1 MSRVT
6 LDIEMKDKKHGFYFL
21 VGTLY
26 ILLNDVNKY
35 TECMAILQIIKK
47 RNGDVV
53 PFEGDKIETAV
64 KKAFVSITR
73 DEKAPVAKHIAEL
86 VAKELEL
93 EALTREGYVPSVEHT
108 QDLVEKHIMGAGFF
122 DVAKAYIIYRYER
135 TKERHEERLET
146 LEKVEEGGLL
156 ITKKSGKKEK
166 FNIEKVRASVLHV
179 THGYEKDINVD
190 QIVNQ
195 IKLEVYEGMPTKEIS
210 KALIMTIR
218 SMIEQ
223 DPAYSYVAS
232 RMILAQINEDLLGET
247 LDYKN
252 IDTQYKE
259 CFESGIKR
267 GVERGMLDVRMMNFD
282 FTRLSSALVRTRDE
296 LFMYLGSQTLYER
309 YLVRDVEG
317 DGKIIENIQ
326 GFWMRIAMGVA
337 LAEKELDRTTRAIEF
352 YDVMSTL
359 RFVPSSPTL
368 FHSGTKHPQ
377 LSSCYLNTVG
387 DSLESIFKVYADN
400 AQMSKWAGGIGT
412 NWTSVRASGSLVK
425 KSGIKS
431 NGIIPFL
438 KIANDVTVA
447 INRSGRRRGATC
459 AYLENWHY
467 DVEEFLELRKNT
479 GDDRRRTHD
488 MDTALWISDLF
499 MKRAQNDGDWT
510 LFSPDEVPEL
520 SETYGAIFEKHYM
533 AYEKLAD
540 EGKLKIVK
548 KIKARE
554 LWRKMVTMLYETGHP
569 WITWKDPSN
578 IRSPQDHAGVV
589 HNSNLCTEITLNNS
603 TEETAVC
610 NLGSLNYQRLMR
622 DGKFDVDVVATTT
635 RTAIR
640 MLDNVIDVN
649 YYPTEEAR
657 VSNFRHRPVGLGLMG
672 FHDALY
678 MMDINFD
685 SDEAVAFADESME
698 LISYH
703 AILSSSELARER
715 GAYESYKGSK
725 WDRDI
730 FPLDTVS
737 LLEEHRG
744 ITIPVS
750 KEAKLDWKQVRAS
763 VKQYGMRNSNTM
775 AMAPTATISNI
786 VGSVPCIEPIYKN
799 IYVKSNMNGE
809 FIIVNPYLVADLKA
823 LNLWDFEMIG
833 LLKYNDGSVK
843 DIPQVPL
850 HLKEKYKEVFQ
861 IDPSWLIK
869 SAAHRGKW
877 VDQSQSLNIYFAGT
891 SGRELANIY
900 EYAWSLGL
908 KTTYYLRSL
917 GASQVEKSTVNAS
930 EFGSTHKRQEGT
942 QSQAGVVTAEMI
954 SSGISS
960 AVTAVVAPV
969 VAEAVSA
976 PVAQAESSTAS
987 KMSPIPSI
995 VPMSAQDKEAMN
1007 AFAQAPKKKYNIT
1020 ALPEALC
1027 DGCQ

>member
-1 MSRVT
+1 
-6 LDIEMKDKKHGFYFL
+6 
-21 VGTLY
+21 
-26 ILLNDVNKY
+26 
-35 TECMAILQIIKK
+35 MAILQIIKK
-47 RNGDVV
+47 RNGEMVAFDV
-53 PFEGDKIETAV
+53 DKIERAV
-64 KKAFVSITR
+64 KKAFVSVTR
-73 DEKAPVAKHIAEL
+73 DEKAAVAKHIAEL

-93 EALTREGYVPSVEHT
+93 EAITREGYVSSVEHT

-135 TKERHEERLET
+135 SKEREEEKLET
-146 LEKVEEGGLL
+146 LEKVEEGGLY
-156 ITKKSGKKEK
+156 ITKKSGKREK
-166 FNIEKVRASVLHV
+166 FDIEKVRKNVHHV
-179 THGYEKDINVD
+179 IGGYEKDVNVE

-195 IKLEVYEGMPTKEIS
+195 IKLEVYEGMPTREIS
-210 KALIMTIR
+210 KALIMTLR

-223 DPAYSYVAS
+223 DPIYSYVAS
-232 RMILAQINEDLLGET
+232 RMILAQINEDLLGDSLNYATIE
-247 LDYKN
+247 
-252 IDTQYKE
+252 TQYKDA
-259 CFESGIKR
+259 FASGIKK
-267 GVERGMLDVRMMNFD
+267 GIERGLLDTRMANFD
-282 FTRLSSALVRTRDE
+282 MERLTQALVRSRDDF
-296 LFMYLGSQTLYER
+296 FMYLGSQTLYER

-352 YDVMSTL
+352 YEAMSTL

-368 FHSGTKHPQ
+368 FHAGTKHPQ

-400 AQMSKWAGGIGT
+400 AQLSKWAGGIGT
-412 NWTSVRASGSLVK
+412 NWTSVRASGALVK

-431 NGIIPFL
+431 NGLVPFL

-459 AYLENWHY
+459 VYIENWHY
-467 DVEEFLELRKNT
+467 DVDEFLELRKNT

-499 MKRAQNDGDWT
+499 MKRAQSDADWT
-510 LFSPDEVPEL
+510 LFSPDEVPLL
-520 SETYGAIFEKHYM
+520 SETYGDAFEKN
-533 AYEKLAD
+533 YEGYEAQVK
-540 EGKLKIVK
+540 EGKIKVFK
-548 KIKARE
+548 VIKARE

-569 WITWKDPSN
+569 WITFKDPSN
-578 IRSPQDHAGVV
+578 VRSPQDHVGIV

-603 TEETAVC
+603 LEETAVC
-610 NLGSLNYQRLMR
+610 NLGSLNFQRLMR
-622 DGKFDVDVVATTT
+622 EGRFDVDLVASTT

-649 YYPTEEAR
+649 FYPTIEAKN
-657 VSNFRHRPVGLGLMG
+657 SNMKHRPVGLGLMG

-685 SDEAVAFADESME
+685 TDEAVTFADESME

-715 GAYESYKGSK
+715 GTYTSYKGSK
-725 WDRDI
+725 WDRNI
-730 FPLDTVS
+730 FPVDTIA
-737 LLEEHRG
+737 LLEKSRG
-744 ITIPVS
+744 IDIPVS
-750 KEAKLDWKQVRAS
+750 KGGKLDWTPVRAS
-763 VKQYGMRNSNTM
+763 VKQYGMRNSNCM

-786 VGSVPCIEPIYKN
+786 AGSVPTIEPQYKN

-809 FIIVNPYLVADLKA
+809 FIIINPYLVNDLKA

-843 DIPQVPL
+843 DIPSIPA
-850 HLKEKYKEVFQ
+850 HLKDKYKEVFQ

-869 SAAHRGKW
+869 SAAQRGKW

-930 EFGSTHKRQEGT
+930 EFGSTHKRDQGGDV
-942 QSQAGVVTAEMI
+942 QQIGAILSEMT
-954 SSGISS
+954 SS
-960 AVTAVVAPV
+960 TAVSSISVMG
-969 VAEAVSA
+969 EKRSQIEI
-976 PVAQAESSTAS
+976 PVAQSASLTANSTPIVSIIPNISSQQVQKTTT
-987 KMSPIPSI
+987 
-995 VPMSAQDKEAMN
+995 VD
-1007 AFAQAPKKKYNIT
+1007 APKVKYKIT
-1020 ALPEALC
+1020 VMPEATC
-1027 DGCQ
+1027 EGCQ

>member
-1 MSRVT
+1 M
-6 LDIEMKDKKHGFYFL
+6 E
-21 VGTLY
+21 
-26 ILLNDVNKY
+26 
-35 TECMAILQIIKK
+35 ILQTIKK
-47 RNGDVV
+47 RNGEVV
-53 PFEGDKIETAV
+53 PFELSKIEKAI
-64 KKAFVSITR
+64 KKAFVSVTR
-73 DEKAPVAKHIAEL
+73 DEKAGIARHISEL

-93 EALTREGYVPSVEHT
+93 EALVNEGYVPSVEHT

-135 TKERHEERLET
+135 AKEREEEKQET
-146 LEKVEEGGLL
+146 LEKVEEGGLF
-156 ITKKSGKKEK
+156 ITKKSGKKER
-166 FNIEKVRASVLHV
+166 FSLDKVRKTVMHV
-179 THGYEKDINVD
+179 IGGYEKEINVD

-210 KALIMTIR
+210 KALIMTTR

-223 DPAYSYVAS
+223 DPAYSYIAS
-232 RMILAQINEDLLGET
+232 RFVLAQINNDLLKEK
-247 LDYKN
+247 LDYTK
-252 IDTQYKE
+252 IEDQYRE
-259 CFESGIKR
+259 CFVDGIMKGVAR
-267 GVERGMLDVRMMNFD
+267 GILDTRMANFD
-282 FTRLSSALVRTRDE
+282 LQRLSKALVRSRDE

-309 YLVRDVEG
+309 YLVRDAEG
-317 DGKIIENIQ
+317 DGGIIENIQ
-326 GFWMRIAMGVA
+326 GFWMRIAMGIA

-352 YDVMSTL
+352 YEAMSTL

-400 AQMSKWAGGIGT
+400 AQLSKWAGGIGT
-412 NWTSVRASGSLVK
+412 NWTSVRGSGSLVK
-425 KSGIKS
+425 RSGIKS

-459 AYLENWHY
+459 VYLENWHY

-479 GDDRRRTHD
+479 GDERRRTHD

-499 MKRAQNDGDWT
+499 MKRAQSDADWT

-520 SETYGAIFEKHYM
+520 AETYGDVFEKHYER
-533 AYEKLAD
+533 YEKMAE
-540 EGKLKIVK
+540 EGKMKVFK
-548 KIKARE
+548 KIKARD

-622 DGKFDVDVVATTT
+622 GGKFDVDLVAQTT

-649 YYPTEEAR
+649 FYPTVEAER
-657 VSNFRHRPVGLGLMG
+657 SNMRHRPIGLGIMG

-678 MMDINFD
+678 MMNINFD
-685 SDEAVAFADESME
+685 TDDAVKFADESME

-715 GAYESYKGSK
+715 GTYSSYKGSK
-725 WDRDI
+725 WDRGI
-730 FPLDTVS
+730 FPVDTIALVEKS
-737 LLEEHRG
+737 RG
-744 ITIPVS
+744 VEIPVS
-750 KEAKLDWKQVRAS
+750 KNAKLDWSPVRAS
-763 VKQYGMRNSNTM
+763 VRQYGMRNSNCM

-786 VGSVPCIEPIYKN
+786 AGSVPTIEPIYKN

-809 FIIVNPYLVADLKA
+809 FIIINPYLVADLKA

-843 DIPQVPL
+843 DIPSIPAN
-850 HLKEKYKEVFQ
+850 LKDKYKEVFQ

-891 SGRELANIY
+891 SGRELANVY

-917 GASQVEKSTVNAS
+917 GASQVEKSTVNAA
-930 EFGSTHKRQEGT
+930 EFGATHKRSAGGT
-942 QSQAGVVTAEMI
+942 PTSAVGTDAVVSSIAPQMVSAVVTP
-954 SSGISS
+954 
-960 AVTAVVAPV
+960 TAVATHVENITPSITK
-969 VAEAVSA
+969 SA
-976 PVAQAESSTAS
+976 
-987 KMSPIPSI
+987 PIPSPLSAPLQVKVEP
-995 VPMSAQDKEAMN
+995 VPVAVQKAN
-1007 AFAQAPKKKYNIT
+1007 PKYKIT
-1020 ALPEALC
+1020 VMPEATC

>member
-1 MSRVT
+1 
-6 LDIEMKDKKHGFYFL
+6 
-21 VGTLY
+21 
-26 ILLNDVNKY
+26 
-35 TECMAILQIIKK
+35 MAILQTIKK
-47 RNGDVV
+47 RNGEVV
-53 PFEGDKIETAV
+53 PFEADKIEIAV
-64 KKAFVSITR
+64 KKAFVSVTR
-73 DEKAPVAKHIAEL
+73 DEKADISKHISEL

-93 EALTREGYVPSVEHT
+93 EALTHEGYIPSVEHT
-108 QDLVEKHIMGAGFF
+108 QDLVEKHIMSAGFF

-135 TKERHEERLET
+135 SREREEVKIET

-156 ITKKSGKKEK
+156 ITKKDGNKER
-166 FNIEKVRASVLHV
+166 FSIAKVRASVAHV
-179 THGYEKDINVD
+179 ITGYEKDINID

-195 IKLEVYEGMPTKEIS
+195 VKQEVYEGMSTKEIS

-218 SMIEQ
+218 SMIEL

-232 RMILAQINEDLLGET
+232 RLILAQIHDDLIGDKC
-247 LDYKN
+247 DYKN
-252 IDTQYKE
+252 IDAQYRE
-259 CFESGIKR
+259 AFVNGIKK
-267 GVERGMLDVRMMNFD
+267 GVEKGILDDRMLAFD
-282 FTRLSSALVRTRDE
+282 MPRLSKAIVRSRDD

-309 YLVRDVEG
+309 YLVRDAEG

-326 GFWMRIAMGVA
+326 GFWMRIAMGIA
-337 LAEKELDRTTRAIEF
+337 LAEKEVDRSTRAIEF
-352 YDVMSTL
+352 YEAMSTL

-368 FHSGTKHPQ
+368 FHAGTKHPQ

-387 DSLESIFKVYADN
+387 DSLESIFKVYTDN
-400 AQMSKWAGGIGT
+400 AQLSKWAGGIGT
-412 NWTSVRASGSLVK
+412 NWTSVRASGALVK

-467 DVEEFLELRKNT
+467 DIDEFLELRKNT

-499 MKRAQNDGDWT
+499 MKRAQTDADWT

-520 SETYGAIFEKHYM
+520 SETYGATFEKHYEK
-533 AYEKLAD
+533 YEDLAR
-540 EGKLKIVK
+540 EGKIKIFK
-548 KIKARE
+548 KIKARD
-554 LWRKMVTMLYETGHP
+554 LWRKMITMLYETGHP

-578 IRSPQDHAGVV
+578 IRSPQDHDGVV

-603 TEETAVC
+603 DTETAVC
-610 NLGSLNYQRLMR
+610 NLGSLNYQRLMLN
-622 DGKFDVDVVATTT
+622 GKFDVDMVSTTT
-635 RTAIR
+635 KTAVR

-649 YYPTEEAR
+649 FYPTIEAKT
-657 VSNFRHRPVGLGLMG
+657 SNFRHRPVGLGLMG

-685 SDEAVAFADESME
+685 SEEAVKFADESME

-703 AILSSSELARER
+703 AILASSELARER

-725 WDRDI
+725 WDRNI
-730 FPLDTVS
+730 FPVDTIA
-737 LLEEHRG
+737 LLEENRG
-744 ITIPVS
+744 VTIPIS
-750 KEAKLDWKQVRAS
+750 KETKLDWSPVRAS
-763 VKQYGMRNSNTM
+763 VKKFGMRNSNTM

-786 VGSVPCIEPIYKN
+786 AGSIPCIEPIYKN

-823 LNLWDFEMIG
+823 LSLWDFEMIG
-833 LLKYNDGSVK
+833 LLKFNDGSVK
-843 DIPQVPL
+843 DIPSIPKR
-850 HLKEKYKEVFQ
+850 LKEKYKEVFQ
-861 IDPSWLIK
+861 IDPSWLIR

-877 VDQSQSLNIYFAGT
+877 VDQSQSLNIYFAGS
-891 SGRELANIY
+891 SGKELANIY

-917 GASQVEKSTVNAS
+917 SASQVEKSTVNAS
-930 EFGSTHKRQEGT
+930 EFGSTHKRGVGEQPT
-942 QSQAGVVTAEMI
+942 AGVMGSQESINAIASTVSLQVAEVI
-954 SSGISS
+954 
-960 AVTAVVAPV
+960 TETVAKGVEPV
-969 VAEAVSA
+969 VIAPINTPS
-976 PVAQAESSTAS
+976 PVA
-987 KMSPIPSI
+987 I
-995 VPMSAQDKEAMN
+995 VR
-1007 AFAQAPKKKYNIT
+1007 APKIKYNIT
-1020 ALPEALC
+1020 VMPEATC

>member
-1 MSRVT
+1 
-6 LDIEMKDKKHGFYFL
+6 
-21 VGTLY
+21 
-26 ILLNDVNKY
+26 
-35 TECMAILQIIKK
+35 MAILQIIKK

-53 PFEGDKIETAV
+53 PFDQVKIETAI
-64 KKAFVSITR
+64 KKAFLGVTR

-93 EALTREGYVPSVEHT
+93 EAITRDAYVPTVEHV
-108 QDLVEKHIMGAGFF
+108 QDIVEKHIMGAGFF

-135 TKERHEERLET
+135 SKEREEVKLET
-146 LEKVEEGGLL
+146 LEKVEEGGLY
-156 ITKKSGKKEK
+156 ITKKNGSKQK
-166 FNIEKVRASVLHV
+166 FDIKKVRASVIHV
-179 THGYEKDINVD
+179 VHGYEKEINVD
-190 QIVNQ
+190 QISNQ
-195 IKLEVYEGMPTKEIS
+195 VKLEVYEGMSTKEIS

-232 RMILAQINEDLLGET
+232 RLILAQVNEDLLGDK

-259 CFESGIKR
+259 MFISGIKR
-267 GVERGMLDVRMMNFD
+267 GVERGLLDTRMANFD
-282 FTRLSSALVRTRDE
+282 LERLSSALVRSRDE

-309 YLVRDVEG
+309 YLVRDNEG
-317 DGKIIENIQ
+317 DGKIIEHIQ
-326 GFWMRIAMGVA
+326 GFWMRVAMGVA

-352 YDVMSTL
+352 YEAMSTL

-368 FHSGTKHPQ
+368 FHAGTKHPQ

-387 DSLESIFKVYADN
+387 DSLESIFKVYSDN
-400 AQMSKWAGGIGT
+400 AQLSKWAGGIGSD
-412 NWTSVRASGSLVK
+412 WTAVRASGSLVK

-459 AYLENWHY
+459 VYLENWHY

-499 MKRAQNDGDWT
+499 MKRAQEDGDWT
-510 LFSPDEVPEL
+510 LFTPDEVPEL
-520 SETYGAIFEKHYM
+520 HETYGAEFEKHYER
-533 AYEKLAD
+533 YESLAR
-540 EGKLKIVK
+540 EGKLKVFK
-548 KIKARE
+548 QMKARE
-554 LWRKMVTMLYETGHP
+554 LWRKMITMLYETGHP

-578 IRSPQDHAGVV
+578 VRSPQDHAGIV

-603 TEETAVC
+603 LEETAVC
-610 NLGSLNYQRLMR
+610 NLGSLNFQRLMR
-622 DGKFDVDVVATTT
+622 DGKFDVDLVAATT
-635 RTAIR
+635 RTGMR

-649 YYPTEEAR
+649 YYPTVEAKT
-657 VSNFRHRPVGLGLMG
+657 SNFRHRPVGLGLMG

-685 SDEAVAFADESME
+685 TEDAVRFADESME

-703 AILSSSELARER
+703 AILASSELARER
-715 GAYESYKGSK
+715 GAYESFKGSK
-725 WDRDI
+725 WDRNI
-730 FPLDTVS
+730 FPVDTLE
-737 LLEEHRG
+737 LLEKSRG
-744 ITIPVS
+744 KDIPVS
-750 KEAKLDWKQVRAS
+750 KTGKLDWTPVRMS
-763 VKQYGMRNSNTM
+763 VKQFGMRNSNCM

-786 VGSVPCIEPIYKN
+786 VGSVPTIEPIYKN

-809 FIIVNPYLVADLKA
+809 FIIVNPYLVNDLKA
-823 LNLWDFEMIG
+823 LKLWDFEMIG

-843 DIPQVPL
+843 DIPSIPAS
-850 HLKEKYKEVFQ
+850 LKDKYKEVFQ

-891 SGRELANIY
+891 SGKELANIY
-900 EYAWSLGL
+900 EYAWNLGL

-930 EFGSTHKRQEGT
+930 EFGSTHKRD
-942 QSQAGVVTAEMI
+942 AGASTNAT
-954 SSGISS
+954 G
-960 AVTAVVAPV
+960 VASEIVATSVPSPV
-969 VAEAVSA
+969 VAAVVSTPIAMMEAQPITA
-976 PVAQAESSTAS
+976 PQVKT
-987 KMSPIPSI
+987 
-995 VPMSAQDKEAMN
+995 
-1007 AFAQAPKKKYNIT
+1007 KYNIT
-1020 ALPEALC
+1020 AMPEATC
-1027 DGCQ
+1027 EGCQ

>member
-1 MSRVT
+1 
-6 LDIEMKDKKHGFYFL
+6 
-21 VGTLY
+21 
-26 ILLNDVNKY
+26 
-35 TECMAILQIIKK
+35 MAILQIIKK
-47 RNGDVV
+47 RNGVVV
-53 PFEGDKIETAV
+53 PFDQGKIETAI
-64 KKAFVSITR
+64 KKAFLGVTR

-86 VAKELEL
+86 VSKELEL
-93 EALTREGYVPSVEHT
+93 EAITRDAYVPTVEHV
-108 QDLVEKHIMGAGFF
+108 QDIVEKHIMGAGFF

-135 TKERHEERLET
+135 SKEREEVKLET
-146 LEKVEEGGLL
+146 LEKVEEGGLY
-156 ITKKSGKKEK
+156 ITKKDGRKQKFDIKK
-166 FNIEKVRASVLHV
+166 VAAAVAHV
-179 THGYEKDINVD
+179 THGYEKEINVE
-190 QIVNQ
+190 QIINQ
-195 IKLEVYEGMPTKEIS
+195 VKLEVYEGMSTKEIS

-218 SMIEQ
+218 SLIEQ

-232 RMILAQINEDLLGET
+232 RLVLAQINEDLLGDK

-259 CFESGIKR
+259 MFLAGIKK
-267 GVERGMLDVRMMNFD
+267 GVERGLLDARMENFD
-282 FTRLSSALVRTRDE
+282 LKRLSETLVRTRDE

-309 YLVRDVEG
+309 YLVRDAEG
-317 DGKIIENIQ
+317 DGNIIEHIQ
-326 GFWMRIAMGVA
+326 GFWMRVAMGVA

-352 YDVMSTL
+352 YEAMSTL

-368 FHSGTKHPQ
+368 FHAGTKHAQ

-387 DSLESIFKVYADN
+387 DSLESIFKVYSDN
-400 AQMSKWAGGIGT
+400 AQLSKWAGGIGSD
-412 NWTSVRASGSLVK
+412 WTAVRGSGSLVK

-459 AYLENWHY
+459 VYLENWHY

-499 MKRAQNDGDWT
+499 MKRAQEDGDWT
-510 LFSPDEVPEL
+510 LFTPDEVPEL
-520 SETYGAIFEKHYM
+520 HETYGAEFEKHYNR
-533 AYEKLAD
+533 YENLAK
-540 EGKLKIVK
+540 EGKMKVFK
-548 KIKARE
+548 QMKARE
-554 LWRKMVTMLYETGHP
+554 LWRKMITMLYETGHP

-578 IRSPQDHAGVV
+578 VRSPQDHAGVV

-603 TEETAVC
+603 LTETAVC
-610 NLGSLNYQRLMR
+610 NLGSLNFQRLMR
-622 DGKFDVDVVATTT
+622 NGKFDTDLVAATT
-635 RTAIR
+635 RTGMR

-649 YYPTEEAR
+649 YYPTIEAKT
-657 VSNFRHRPVGLGLMG
+657 SNLRHRPVGLGLMG

-685 SDEAVAFADESME
+685 TEEAVKFADESME

-703 AILSSSELARER
+703 AILASSELARER
-715 GAYESYKGSK
+715 GAYESFKGSK
-725 WDRDI
+725 WDRGI
-730 FPLDTVS
+730 FPVDTLE
-737 LLEEHRG
+737 LLEKSRG
-744 ITIPVS
+744 VEIPVS
-750 KEAKLDWKQVRAS
+750 KAGKLDWTPVKAS
-763 VKQYGMRNSNTM
+763 VKQFGMRNSNCM

-786 VGSVPCIEPIYKN
+786 VGSVPTIEPIYKN

-809 FIIVNPYLVADLKA
+809 FIIINPYLVNDLKA

-843 DIPQVPL
+843 DIPSIPPA
-850 HLKEKYKEVFQ
+850 LKDKYKEVFQ

-891 SGRELANIY
+891 SGKELASIY
-900 EYAWSLGL
+900 EYAWNLGL

-930 EFGSTHKRQEGT
+930 EFGSTHKREAGAST
-942 QSQAGVVTAEMI
+942 NATGVVSEIVATSI
-954 SSGISS
+954 PSP
-960 AVTAVVAPV
+960 VTAQVAEPVPV
-969 VAEAVSA
+969 VAVSA
-976 PVAQAESSTAS
+976 PVAVASPMNGMTA
-987 KMSPIPSI
+987 P
-995 VPMSAQDKEAMN
+995 AQTKV
-1007 AFAQAPKKKYNIT
+1007 KYNIT
-1020 ALPEALC
+1020 VLPEATC
-1027 DGCQ
+1027 EGCQ

>member
-1 MSRVT
+1 
-6 LDIEMKDKKHGFYFL
+6 
-21 VGTLY
+21 
-26 ILLNDVNKY
+26 
-35 TECMAILQIIKK
+35 MAILQIIKK

-53 PFEGDKIETAV
+53 PFDVEKIERAI
-64 KKAFVSITR
+64 KKAFVSVTR
-73 DEKAPVAKHIAEL
+73 EEKAGIAKHISEL
-86 VAKELEL
+86 VTKELEL
-93 EALTREGYVPSVEHT
+93 EAITKEGYIPSVEHT

-135 TKERHEERLET
+135 TKEREEEKQET
-146 LEKVEEGGLL
+146 LEKVEEGGLF
-156 ITKKSGKKEK
+156 ITKKSGKKER
-166 FNIEKVRASVLHV
+166 FDVEKVRRSVMHV
-179 THGYEKDINVD
+179 ISGYEREVNVD

-195 IKLEVYEGMPTKEIS
+195 IKLEVYEAMPTREIT
-210 KALIMTIR
+210 KALIMTLR

-223 DPAYSYVAS
+223 DPVYSYVAS
-232 RMILAQINEDLLGET
+232 RMILAQINEDLLGDA
-247 LDYKN
+247 LDYHN
-252 IDTQYKE
+252 IEVQYR
-259 CFESGIKR
+259 ESFIRGIKT
-267 GVERGMLDVRMMNFD
+267 GIEKGLLDVRMGNFD
-282 FTRLSSALVRTRDE
+282 LERLSKALVRSRDE

-317 DGKIIENIQ
+317 SGNILENIQ

-352 YDVMSTL
+352 YEVMSTL

-368 FHSGTKHPQ
+368 FHAGTKHPQ

-400 AQMSKWAGGIGT
+400 AQLSKWAGGIGT
-412 NWTSVRASGSLVK
+412 NWTSVRASGALVK

-431 NGIIPFL
+431 NGLVPFL

-459 AYLENWHY
+459 VYLENWHY
-467 DVEEFLELRKNT
+467 DVDEFLELRKNT

-499 MKRAQNDGDWT
+499 MKRAQLDGDWT

-520 SETYGAIFEKHYM
+520 TESYGTVFEKHYET
-533 AYEKLAD
+533 YEKMAD
-540 EGKLKIVK
+540 EGKIKVFK
-548 KIKARE
+548 KIKARD

-569 WITWKDPSN
+569 WITFKDPSN
-578 IRSPQDHAGVV
+578 VRSPQDHVGIV

-603 TEETAVC
+603 LEETAVC

-622 DGKFDVDVVATTT
+622 SGKFDVDLVAATT

-649 YYPTEEAR
+649 FYPTVEAER
-657 VSNFRHRPVGLGLMG
+657 SNMRHRPIGLGIMG

-678 MMDINFD
+678 MMNINFD
-685 SDEAVAFADESME
+685 SDQAVQFADESME

-703 AILSSSELARER
+703 AILASSELARER
-715 GAYESYKGSK
+715 GAYSSYKGSK
-725 WDRDI
+725 WDRNI
-730 FPLDTVS
+730 FPIDTIA
-737 LLEEHRG
+737 LLEQHRG
-744 ITIPVS
+744 SEIPVS
-750 KEAKLDWKQVRAS
+750 KSGKLDWTPVRAS
-763 VKQYGMRNSNTM
+763 VKQFGMRNSNCM

-786 VGSVPCIEPIYKN
+786 AGSIPCIEPIYKN

-843 DIPQVPL
+843 DIPSIPA
-850 HLKEKYKEVFQ
+850 HLKDKYKEVFQ

-891 SGRELANIY
+891 SGRELAGIY

-930 EFGSTHKRQEGT
+930 EFGSTHKRGADVTGGRSDTPIVSEITSSAVSSVIATTVVAAPASTSLSSKVEEITPTSSYSASIPSVMTSPSMVTSAKQP
-942 QSQAGVVTAEMI
+942 VTAE
-954 SSGISS
+954 
-960 AVTAVVAPV
+960 
-969 VAEAVSA
+969 
-976 PVAQAESSTAS
+976 
-987 KMSPIPSI
+987 
-995 VPMSAQDKEAMN
+995 
-1007 AFAQAPKKKYNIT
+1007 APKMKYKIT
-1020 ALPEALC
+1020 VMPEALC

>member
-1 MSRVT
+1 
-6 LDIEMKDKKHGFYFL
+6 
-21 VGTLY
+21 
-26 ILLNDVNKY
+26 
-35 TECMAILQIIKK
+35 MAILQIIKK
-47 RNGDVV
+47 RNGEMV
-53 PFEGDKIETAV
+53 PFDAEKIERAV
-64 KKAFVSITR
+64 KKAFIQVTR
-73 DEKAPVAKHIAEL
+73 EEKAAVAKHISEL

-93 EALTREGYVPSVEHT
+93 EAITREGYVPSVEHT

-135 TKERHEERLET
+135 TKEREEEKIET
-146 LEKVEEGGLL
+146 LEKVEEGGLY
-156 ITKKSGKKEK
+156 ITKKDGKKEK
-166 FNIEKVRASVLHV
+166 FDISKVRKSVTHV
-179 THGYEKDINVD
+179 IHGYEKDINVD

-195 IKLEVYEGMPTKEIS
+195 IKLEVYEGMSTREIN
-210 KALIMTIR
+210 KALVMTLR

-223 DPAYSYVAS
+223 DPVYSYVAS
-232 RMILAQINEDLLGET
+232 RMILAQINEDLLGSPINYT
-247 LDYKN
+247 T
-252 IDTQYKE
+252 IDTQYKDI
-259 CFESGIKR
+259 FVTGIKT
-267 GVERGMLDVRMMNFD
+267 GVEKGILDARMGNFD
-282 FTRLSSALVRTRDE
+282 LTRLASALVRSRDE

-317 DGKIIENIQ
+317 DGKIMENIQ
-326 GFWMRIAMGVA
+326 GFWMRVAMGVA
-337 LAEKELDRTTRAIEF
+337 LSEKELDRTTRAIEF
-352 YDVMSTL
+352 YEAMSTL

-368 FHSGTKHPQ
+368 FHSGTKHAQ

-387 DSLESIFKVYADN
+387 DSLESIFKVYSDN
-400 AQMSKWAGGIGT
+400 AQLSKWAGGIGT
-412 NWTSVRASGSLVK
+412 NWTSIRASGSLVK

-459 AYLENWHY
+459 AYLENWHF

-479 GDDRRRTHD
+479 GDERRRTHD

-499 MKRAQNDGDWT
+499 MKRAQTDADWT

-520 SETYGAIFEKHYM
+520 AETYGEVFEKHYER
-533 AYEKLAD
+533 YEALTK
-540 EGKLKIVK
+540 EGKIKIFK
-548 KIKARE
+548 TIKARE

-578 IRSPQDHAGVV
+578 IRSPQDHVGVV

-603 TEETAVC
+603 EEETAVC

-622 DGKFDVDVVATTT
+622 DNKFDVDLVASTA
-635 RTAIR
+635 RTAMR

-649 YYPTEEAR
+649 FYPTIEAER
-657 VSNFRHRPVGLGLMG
+657 SNMKHRPVGLGLMG

-678 MMDINFD
+678 KMDINCD
-685 SDEAVAFADESME
+685 SDAAVSFADESME

-703 AILSSSELARER
+703 AILASSELARER
-715 GAYESYKGSK
+715 GAYTSYKGSK
-725 WDRDI
+725 WDRNI
-730 FPLDTVS
+730 FPVDTID
-737 LLEEHRG
+737 LLEKNRG
-744 ITIPVS
+744 IDIPVS
-750 KEAKLDWKQVRAS
+750 KAGKLDWTPVRAS
-763 VKQYGMRNSNTM
+763 VKQFGMRNSNCM

-833 LLKYNDGSVK
+833 QLKYNDGSVK
-843 DIPQVPL
+843 DIPSVPAY
-850 HLKEKYKEVFQ
+850 LKDKYKEVFQ
-861 IDPSWLIK
+861 IDPSWLLK

-891 SGRELANIY
+891 SGRELANVY

-930 EFGSTHKRQEGT
+930 EFGSTHKRDAGSDV
-942 QSQAGVVTAEMI
+942 QSGAVMSGIVAGSIATAIPTVAVMLSTPSMHVPVTAASTPVTIPAHPVPSMI
-954 SSGISS
+954 SGMSS
-960 AVTAVVAPV
+960 ENSMATVAVTAPH
-969 VAEAVSA
+969 
-976 PVAQAESSTAS
+976 
-987 KMSPIPSI
+987 
-995 VPMSAQDKEAMN
+995 
-1007 AFAQAPKKKYNIT
+1007 KKYNIT
-1020 ALPEALC
+1020 VMPEATC

>member
-1 MSRVT
+1 
-6 LDIEMKDKKHGFYFL
+6 
-21 VGTLY
+21 
-26 ILLNDVNKY
+26 
-35 TECMAILQIIKK
+35 MAILQIIKK
-47 RNGDVV
+47 RNGEMVTFDV
-53 PFEGDKIETAV
+53 DKIEKAI
-64 KKAFVSITR
+64 KKAFISVTR
-73 DEKAPVAKHIAEL
+73 EEKAGIAKHISEL

-93 EALTREGYVPSVEHT
+93 EAITKEGYVPSVEHT

-135 TKERHEERLET
+135 TKEREEEKMET
-146 LEKVEEGGLL
+146 LEKVEEGGLFV
-156 ITKKSGKKEK
+156 TKKSGKKER
-166 FNIEKVRASVLHV
+166 FNIDKVRKSIMHV
-179 THGYEKDINVD
+179 IGGYEREVNVD

-195 IKLEVYEGMPTKEIS
+195 IKLEVYEGMPTREIS
-210 KALIMTIR
+210 KALIMTLR

-223 DPAYSYVAS
+223 DPVYSYVAS
-232 RMILAQINEDLLGET
+232 RMILAQINEDIIGDVLS
-247 LDYKN
+247 YQN
-252 IDTQYKE
+252 IEAQYQ
-259 CFESGIKR
+259 ESFVNGIKK
-267 GVERGMLDVRMMNFD
+267 GVERGILDARMSNFD
-282 FTRLSSALVRTRDE
+282 LARLTKALVRSRDE

-326 GFWMRIAMGVA
+326 GFWMRIAMGIA
-337 LAEKELDRTTRAIEF
+337 LGEKELDRTTRAIEF
-352 YDVMSTL
+352 YEAMSTL

-368 FHSGTKHPQ
+368 FHAGTKHPQ

-400 AQMSKWAGGIGT
+400 AQLSKWAGGIGT

-431 NGIIPFL
+431 NGLVPFL

-459 AYLENWHY
+459 VYLENWHY
-467 DVEEFLELRKNT
+467 DVDEFLELRKNT

-499 MKRAQNDGDWT
+499 MKRAQADADWT
-510 LFSPDEVPEL
+510 LFSPDEVPLLTE
-520 SETYGAIFEKHYM
+520 SYGNTFEKHY
-533 AYEKLAD
+533 AHYEKMAE
-540 EGKLKIVK
+540 EGKLKIFK
-548 KIKARE
+548 TIKARD

-569 WITWKDPSN
+569 WITFKDPSN
-578 IRSPQDHAGVV
+578 VRSPQDHVGIV

-603 TEETAVC
+603 LEETAVC

-622 DGKFDVDVVATTT
+622 NGKFDVDLVAATT

-649 YYPTEEAR
+649 FYPTVEAER
-657 VSNFRHRPVGLGLMG
+657 SNMRHRPIGLGLMG

-678 MMDINFD
+678 MMNINFD
-685 SDEAVAFADESME
+685 SDQAVQFADESME

-703 AILSSSELARER
+703 AILASSELARER
-715 GAYESYKGSK
+715 GAYSSYKGSK
-725 WDRDI
+725 WDRNI
-730 FPLDTVS
+730 FPIDTLT
-737 LLEEHRG
+737 LLEESRG
-744 ITIPVS
+744 IEIPIS
-750 KEAKLDWKQVRAS
+750 KEGKLDWSPVRSS
-763 VKQYGMRNSNTM
+763 VKQFGMRNSNTM

-786 VGSVPCIEPIYKN
+786 AGSVPCIEPIYKN

-823 LNLWDFEMIG
+823 LSLWDFEMIG

-843 DIPQVPL
+843 DIPSVPA
-850 HLKEKYKEVFQ
+850 HLKDKYKEVFQ
-861 IDPSWLIK
+861 IDPSWLLR

-891 SGRELANIY
+891 SGRELAGIY
-900 EYAWSLGL
+900 EYAWALGL

-930 EFGSTHKRQEGT
+930 EFGSTHKRDAGADAQIGNIVSEVT
-942 QSQAGVVTAEMI
+942 SSSIVSSVAATSVPTMMTPKIEASTPSVSQA
-954 SSGISS
+954 
-960 AVTAVVAPV
+960 
-969 VAEAVSA
+969 
-976 PVAQAESSTAS
+976 
-987 KMSPIPSI
+987 SPIPSTVSPI
-995 VPMSAQDKEAMN
+995 VSIISEQSVKPTSVMAE
-1007 AFAQAPKKKYNIT
+1007 APKMKYKIT
-1020 ALPEALC
+1020 VMPEATC

>member
-1 MSRVT
+1 
-6 LDIEMKDKKHGFYFL
+6 
-21 VGTLY
+21 
-26 ILLNDVNKY
+26 
-35 TECMAILQIIKK
+35 MAILQIIKK
-47 RNGDVV
+47 RNGEIV
-53 PFEGDKIETAV
+53 PFEVSKIESAV
-64 KKAFVSITR
+64 KKAFVSVTR
-73 DEKAPVAKHIAEL
+73 DEKAAVAKHISEL
-86 VAKELEL
+86 VGKELEL
-93 EALTREGYVPSVEHT
+93 EAITREGYVPSVEHT

-135 TKERHEERLET
+135 TKEREEEKIET
-146 LEKVEEGGLL
+146 LEKVEEGGLF
-156 ITKKSGKKEK
+156 ITKKNGKKER
-166 FNIEKVRASVLHV
+166 FDIAKVRKSVMHV
-179 THGYEKDINVD
+179 IHGYEKDVNVD

-195 IKLEVYEGMPTKEIS
+195 VKLEVYEGMSTREIS
-210 KALIMTIR
+210 KALVMTLR

-223 DPAYSYVAS
+223 DPVYSYVAS
-232 RMILAQINEDLLGET
+232 RMILAQINEDLFGTALNHTT
-247 LDYKN
+247 LDM
-252 IDTQYKE
+252 QYKE
-259 CFESGIKR
+259 AFVSGIKK
-267 GVERGMLDVRMMNFD
+267 GVERGILDTRMTNFD
-282 FTRLSSALVRTRDE
+282 LTRLSNALVKSRDE

-317 DGKIIENIQ
+317 DGKVIEHIQ

-352 YDVMSTL
+352 YEVMSTL

-368 FHSGTKHPQ
+368 FHAGTKHPQ

-387 DSLESIFKVYADN
+387 DSLESIFKVYSDN
-400 AQMSKWAGGIGT
+400 AQLSKWAGGIGT
-412 NWTSVRASGSLVK
+412 NWTSVRASGALVK

-431 NGIIPFL
+431 NGLVPFL

-459 AYLENWHY
+459 VYIENWHY
-467 DVEEFLELRKNT
+467 DVDEFLELRKNT
-479 GDDRRRTHD
+479 GDERRRTHD

-499 MKRAQNDGDWT
+499 MKRAQADADWT

-520 SETYGAIFEKHYM
+520 TETYGDAFEKHYEN
-533 AYEKLAD
+533 YEALAK
-540 EGKLKIVK
+540 EGKIKVSK
-548 KIKARE
+548 TIKARE

-569 WITWKDPSN
+569 WITFKDPSN
-578 IRSPQDHAGVV
+578 VRSPQDHVGIV

-603 TEETAVC
+603 LEETAVC

-622 DGKFDVDVVATTT
+622 DGKFDVDLVASTT
-635 RTAIR
+635 RTAMR

-649 YYPTEEAR
+649 FYPTVEAER
-657 VSNFRHRPVGLGLMG
+657 SNMRHRPVGLGLMG

-678 MMDINFD
+678 MMNINFD
-685 SDEAVAFADESME
+685 SDTAVAFADESME

-703 AILSSSELARER
+703 AILASSELAREK
-715 GAYESYKGSK
+715 GAYSSYKGSK
-725 WDRDI
+725 WDRGI
-730 FPLDTVS
+730 FPVDTMG
-737 LLEEHRG
+737 LLEKARG
-744 ITIPVS
+744 VDIPVS
-750 KEAKLDWKQVRAS
+750 KTGKLDWTPVRAS
-763 VKQYGMRNSNTM
+763 VKQFGMRNSNCM

-786 VGSVPCIEPIYKN
+786 VGSIPCIEPIYKN

-843 DIPQVPL
+843 DIPSVPAN
-850 HLKEKYKEVFQ
+850 LKDKYKEVFQ

-930 EFGSTHKRQEGT
+930 EFGSTHKRDAGADV
-942 QSQAGVVTAEMI
+942 QSSTGAVA
-954 SSGISS
+954 SGISAS
-960 AVTAVVAPV
+960 SVSVSMPVATTVIATPAPVMPV
-969 VAEAVSA
+969 VAKST
-976 PVAQAESSTAS
+976 PVTAITS
-987 KMSPIPSI
+987 PVSPIVSTTNVETSMATVMATKP
-995 VPMSAQDKEAMN
+995 AQT
-1007 AFAQAPKKKYNIT
+1007 KYKIT
-1020 ALPEALC
+1020 VMPEATC
-1027 DGCQ
+1027 EACQ

>member
-1 MSRVT
+1 
-6 LDIEMKDKKHGFYFL
+6 
-21 VGTLY
+21 
-26 ILLNDVNKY
+26 
-35 TECMAILQIIKK
+35 MAILQIIKK

-53 PFEGDKIETAV
+53 AFEADKIETAI
-64 KKAFVSITR
+64 KKAFVSVTR
-73 DEKAPVAKHIAEL
+73 DEKAAVAKHITEL

-93 EALTREGYVPSVEHT
+93 EAITREGYVPTVEHT

-135 TKERHEERLET
+135 SKEREEEKMET
-146 LEKVEEGGLL
+146 LEKVEEGGLY
-156 ITKKSGKKEK
+156 ITKKNGKREK
-166 FNIEKVRASVLHV
+166 FNADKLRACVNHV
-179 THGYEKDINVD
+179 IHGYEKDINVE

-195 IKLEVYEGMPTKEIS
+195 VKLEVFEGISTKDIS
-210 KALIMTIR
+210 KAVIMTVR

-232 RMILAQINEDLLGET
+232 RLVLAQINEELLGDA
-247 LDYKN
+247 LDYNK
-252 IDTQYKE
+252 IEEQYKDA
-259 CFESGIKR
+259 FAAGITKGVALGLLDSRMAHFDLKR
-267 GVERGMLDVRMMNFD
+267 L
-282 FTRLSSALVRTRDE
+282 AQAIVRTRDE
-296 LFMYLGSQTLYER
+296 LFMYLGSQTLHER

-317 DGKIIENIQ
+317 SGKIIEHIQ
-326 GFWMRIAMGVA
+326 GFWMRVAMGVA

-352 YDVMSTL
+352 YEAMSTL

-368 FHSGTKHPQ
+368 FHAGTKHPQ

-387 DSLESIFKVYADN
+387 DSLESIFKVYSDN
-400 AQMSKWAGGIGT
+400 AQLSKWAGGIGT
-412 NWTSVRASGSLVK
+412 NWTNVRGSGSLVK

-499 MKRAQNDGDWT
+499 MKRAQEDGDWT

-520 SETYGAIFEKHYM
+520 SETFGSTFESHYTR
-533 AYEKLAD
+533 YEALARD
-540 EGKLKIVK
+540 GKMKVYK
-548 KIKARE
+548 QMKARE

-578 IRSPQDHAGVV
+578 VRSPQDHVGVV

-603 TEETAVC
+603 LDETAVC
-610 NLGSLNYQRLMR
+610 NLGSLNFQRLMNA
-622 DGKFDVDVVATTT
+622 GKFDVDLVASTT

-649 YYPTEEAR
+649 FYPTVEAER
-657 VSNFRHRPVGLGLMG
+657 SNFRHRPIGLGLMG

-678 MMDINFD
+678 MMNINFD
-685 SDEAVAFADESME
+685 SDEAVQFADESME

-703 AILSSSELARER
+703 AILSSADLARER
-715 GAYESYKGSK
+715 GAYSSFKGSK
-725 WDRDI
+725 WDRGI
-730 FPLDTVS
+730 FPVDTIS
-737 LLEEHRG
+737 LLEAERG
-744 ITIPVS
+744 GDIAVS
-750 KEAKLDWKQVRAS
+750 KGGRLDWTPVRNA
-763 VKQYGMRNSNTM
+763 VKQYGMRNSNCM

-786 VGSVPCIEPIYKN
+786 VGSVPTIEPIYKN

-809 FIIVNPYLVADLKA
+809 FIIVNPYLVSDLKA
-823 LNLWDFEMIG
+823 LGLWDFEMIG
-833 LLKYNDGSVK
+833 ALKYNDGSVR
-843 DIPQVPL
+843 DIPQVPA
-850 HLKEKYKEVFQ
+850 HLKDKYKEVFQ

-877 VDQSQSLNIYFAGT
+877 VDQSQSLNIYFAGS
-891 SGRELANIY
+891 SGRELAGIY

-930 EFGSTHKRQEGT
+930 EFGSTHKRSAGDQSTAGVVSQAAVPSGMMASSVLAQAETSSITTAPAGQVLITEANPLPIKSPMQAMLTEIPKEQVLVPATET
-942 QSQAGVVTAEMI
+942 QSQAPTTQIHGEQT
-954 SSGISS
+954 
-960 AVTAVVAPV
+960 T
-969 VAEAVSA
+969 
-976 PVAQAESSTAS
+976 
-987 KMSPIPSI
+987 
-995 VPMSAQDKEAMN
+995 
-1007 AFAQAPKKKYNIT
+1007 PKKKYNIT
-1020 ALPEALC
+1020 TMPEATC

>member
-1 MSRVT
+1 
-6 LDIEMKDKKHGFYFL
+6 
-21 VGTLY
+21 
-26 ILLNDVNKY
+26 
-35 TECMAILQIIKK
+35 MAILQIIKK
-47 RNGDVV
+47 RNGEMV
-53 PFEGDKIETAV
+53 PFDVDKIERAV
-64 KKAFVSITR
+64 KKAFISVTR
-73 DEKAPVAKHIAEL
+73 EEKAGVAKHIAEL

-93 EALTREGYVPSVEHT
+93 EAITREGYVPTVEHT

-135 TKERHEERLET
+135 TKEREEEKIET
-146 LEKVEEGGLL
+146 LEKVEEGGLF
-156 ITKKSGKKEK
+156 ITKKNGKKER
-166 FNIEKVRASVLHV
+166 FDIEKVRKSVMHV
-179 THGYEKDINVD
+179 ITGYEKEVNVE
-190 QIVNQ
+190 QIVSQ
-195 IKLEVYEGMPTKEIS
+195 VKLEVYEGMPTHEIK
-210 KALIMTIR
+210 KALVMTLR

-223 DPAYSYVAS
+223 DPVYSYVAS
-232 RMILAQINEDLLGET
+232 RMILAQINEDLLGDALNYSTIE
-247 LDYKN
+247 
-252 IDTQYKE
+252 TQYQDTFVK
-259 CFESGIKR
+259 GIKK
-267 GVERGMLDVRMMNFD
+267 GVEKGLLDERMANFD
-282 FTRLSSALVRTRDE
+282 LPRLSKALVRSRDE

-317 DGKIIENIQ
+317 DGKIIETIQ

-337 LAEKELDRTTRAIEF
+337 LAEKEIDRTTRAIEF
-352 YDVMSTL
+352 YEAMSTL

-368 FHSGTKHPQ
+368 FHAGTKHPQ

-387 DSLESIFKVYADN
+387 DSLESIFKIYSDN
-400 AQMSKWAGGIGT
+400 AQLSKWAGGIGT
-412 NWTSVRASGSLVK
+412 NWTSVRASGALVK

-431 NGIIPFL
+431 NGLVPFL

-459 AYLENWHY
+459 VYIENWHY
-467 DVEEFLELRKNT
+467 DIDEFLELRKNT

-499 MKRAQNDGDWT
+499 MKRAQADAEWT

-520 SETYGAIFEKHYM
+520 TETYGDVFEKHYEH
-533 AYEKLAD
+533 YEKLAQ
-540 EGKLKIVK
+540 EGKIKIFK
-548 KIKARE
+548 KMKARD
-554 LWRKMVTMLYETGHP
+554 LWRKMITMLYETGHP
-569 WITWKDPSN
+569 WITFKDPSN
-578 IRSPQDHAGVV
+578 IRSPQDHVGVV

-603 TEETAVC
+603 LEETAVC

-622 DGKFDVDVVATTT
+622 GGKFDVDLVAATT

-649 YYPTEEAR
+649 YYPTVEAER
-657 VSNFRHRPVGLGLMG
+657 SNMKHRPIGLGLMG

-685 SDEAVAFADESME
+685 SEAAVAFADESME

-715 GAYESYKGSK
+715 GAYSSYKGSK
-725 WDRDI
+725 WDRNI
-730 FPLDTVS
+730 FPVDTIA
-737 LLEEHRG
+737 LLEKSRG
-744 ITIPVS
+744 YDIPIS
-750 KEAKLDWKQVRAS
+750 KTGKLDWSPVRAS
-763 VKQYGMRNSNTM
+763 VKQFGMRNSNCM

-843 DIPQVPL
+843 DIPSIPN
-850 HLKEKYKEVFQ
+850 HLKDKYKEVFQ
-861 IDPSWLIK
+861 IDPSWLLR

-891 SGRELANIY
+891 SGRELASVY

-930 EFGSTHKRQEGT
+930 EFGSTHKRD
-942 QSQAGVVTAEMI
+942 AGADIAT
-954 SSGISS
+954 
-960 AVTAVVAPV
+960 
-969 VAEAVSA
+969 
-976 PVAQAESSTAS
+976 STAS
-987 KMSPIPSI
+987 VTSVAQTAVSHMVASTAVTTPPASIAPTVLTTSPIPSM
-995 VPMSAQDKEAMN
+995 VKTVTSLKEQPVMVDAI
-1007 AFAQAPKKKYNIT
+1007 PKMKYKIT
-1020 ALPEALC
+1020 VMPEATC